1 MSSRICKI
9 CKEPFEPRKGFETSC
24 YGCYHANR
32 ISELRE
38 ENSKHLFQLAYLQDE
53 INKLYSENQ
62 RLEDVLHHQS
72 NSNKIP
78 DELLDREILLDAL
91 FLCHPDRNGN
101 DERSR
106 KVSVWL
112 NGLREQT
119 LEKINE
125 N

>member
-1 MSSRICKI
+1 M
-9 CKEPFEPRKGFETSC
+9 
-24 YGCYHANR
+24 
-32 ISELRE
+32 
-38 ENSKHLFQLAYLQDE
+38 
-53 INKLYSENQ
+53 YSENQ

-72 NSNKIP
+72 ISNKIP
-78 DELLDREILLDAL
+78 DELLDREIMMDAL

-112 NGLREQT
+112 NGFREIAS
-119 LEKINE
+119 KNNDE

>member
-38 ENSKHLFQLAYLQDE
+38 ERSKHLFQITYLQDE

-72 NSNKIP
+72 ISNKIP
-78 DELLDREILLDAL
+78 DELLDREIMMDAL

-112 NGLREQT
+112 NGLREIAS
-119 LEKINE
+119 KNNDE